1 MKNKVIF
8 DQPQEKIVFGILGD
22 TYIYANERQIEMVEP
37 RPMEGEIEGDAEPQ
51 TVTRY
56 EYDERH
62 FPLYDKTEAGAL
74 TALKNQLIAELDK
87 YDNSDAVNSFS
98 VGGLKMWI
106 DKETRNGLRLRFDS
120 QKALGQTDTTLWYGV
135 NPLPLN
141 IDNAIQM
148 LTMLEVYASA
158 CYDQTANH
166 KKNIL
171 SLQSID
177 DVFNYDYTQGYPAQL
192 AF

>member
-1 MKNKVIF
+1 MKNTVIF

-22 TYIYANERQIEMVEP
+22 TYIYANERQIEVVEP
-37 RPMEGEIEGDAEPQ
+37 RPEGEPQ

-74 TALKNQLIAELDK
+74 TALKNQLISELDK
-87 YDNSDAVNSFS
+87 FDNSDAVNSFS
-98 VGGLKMWI
+98 VGGLKMWL

-148 LTMLEVYASA
+148 LTMLEVYASQ
-158 CYDQTANH
+158 CFDRTAEH